1 MKTQCILVGYVNEI
15 VPQLGRS
22 SLVKTETL
30 SCLSKRLR
38 KNWILKTEFYLTG
51 LSAFQVLELLF
62 LLTYIFT
69 GSTVSFGYLSFDTF
83 ICFR

>member
-1 MKTQCILVGYVNEI
+1 MKTQCILVGYLNEI

-38 KNWILKTEFYLTG
+38 KN
-51 LSAFQVLELLF
+51 
-62 LLTYIFT
+62 
-69 GSTVSFGYLSFDTF
+69 
-83 ICFR
+83 